1 MQANQISWHQLASA
15 GISWHQSRSARVVFS
30 QFSSRILPGPSW
42 GSVLDDTVRTQ
53 ADQHPAWPEV
63 KCGVV
68 WLFVWIL
75 LTGFVF
81 EVIRGCLARWWWV
94 SWLELFLSDLNFASF
109 PGNWLRDSSFI
120 GRILMQLVVCC
131 FLTRSD
137 LTSCTFYNLHLS
149 FFHFASPGLRF
160 KGFTYIVHL
169 DHLAVSLGSFVIQLR
184 WLGP

>member
-1 MQANQISWHQLASA
+1 MQANQISWHQLASVK
-15 GISWHQSRSARVVFS
+15 ISQVVFS

-42 GSVLDDTVRTQ
+42 GSVDDTVRTQ

-81 EVIRGCLARWWWV
+81 EVIRGCLTRWWWV
-94 SWLELFLSDLNFASF
+94 SWLDLFLSDLNFASF
-109 PGNWLRDSSFI
+109 QGNWLRDSSFI
-120 GRILMQLVVCC
+120 GRILMQLVVYC

-137 LTSCTFYNLHLS
+137 LTSCTFYNHHLS
-149 FFHFASPGLRF
+149 FFHFASPGLR
-160 KGFTYIVHL
+160 FTYIVHL

>member
-1 MQANQISWHQLASA
+1 
-15 GISWHQSRSARVVFS
+15 
-30 QFSSRILPGPSW
+30 
-42 GSVLDDTVRTQ
+42 
-53 ADQHPAWPEV
+53 
-63 KCGVV
+63 
-68 WLFVWIL
+68 
-75 LTGFVF
+75 
-81 EVIRGCLARWWWV
+81 
-94 SWLELFLSDLNFASF
+94 LELFLSDLNFASF

-169 DHLAVSLGSFVIQLR
+169 DHLANFPHLYLGCWEQPSSMGSTSTGNSCHVFRPKKSTKQTHNPHQSTMKILTKSILEKLNVPTHCRHRNCRRNLGSIWVICDWINLSPCFCAGIR
-184 WLGP
+184 